1 MQPLYRNSNLIISR
15 IDNGFFSVI
24 NPYVSNGL
32 KIINQNQFTVLEL
45 IDGKT
50 NIEQLAGKTGFSQE
64 DILNV
69 IKIFEKKN
77 FVSSTNV
84 FFIPNWNKEIKSIN
98 FWVHTTNDCCLRC
111 SYCYIR
117 TLGLK
122 DFISKEIIE
131 KLCDKIIETTSMKQ
145 LIRVS
150 LRLAGGEPFI
160 KFKLWQPY
168 LFTLKEKLKDFD
180 CKLNI
185 TFLTNLILLNDEII
199 NFIKENQWGIN
210 VSLDGI
216 GKFQN
221 NTRHFENG
229 NGSFDIVSKN
239 IQQLIDSNID
249 FGIMTV
255 VSNANLDGL
264 EELTKFVIDKNLRFR
279 FSFVQG
285 ADLNI
290 EKSIEKLKGCYDLF
304 SNVIDNGYE
313 FTKYHSLCDL
323 KFSEPFFQTCSN
335 GFNGGAI
342 YTDGNI
348 YFCHQ
353 SFGTDTPNGSIFEED
368 DLLSVIQRKTY
379 YSEVHQD
386 CKECNL
392 QYICTSGCPLE
403 RKNGKDSHCEIYKEI
418 VPIVYKLMGKE
429 RLIKIKKYYS
439 C

>member
-15 IDNGFFSVI
+15 IDNDFYSVA
-24 NPYVSNGL
+24 NSFVPNGL
-32 KIINQNQFTVLEL
+32 KIINQNQFAVLEL
-45 IDGKT
+45 INGKID
-50 NIEQLAGKTGFSQE
+50 IEELAEKTGFPQK

-69 IKIFEKKN
+69 VKIFEEKN

-84 FFIPNWNKEIKSIN
+84 FLPDWNKDIKSIN
-98 FWVHTTNDCCLRC
+98 LWVHTTNDCCLRC
-111 SYCYIR
+111 SYCYIH

-122 DFISKEIIE
+122 DFISKETIE
-131 KLCDKIIETTSMKQ
+131 KLCDKIIEITQKKQ
-145 LIRVS
+145 LKKVS
-150 LRLAGGEPFI
+150 LRLAGGEPFM

-168 LFTLKEKLKDFD
+168 LLTLLEKLKDLD
-180 CKLNI
+180 CNLHI
-185 TFLTNLILLNDEII
+185 TFLTNLVLLNDEII
-199 NFIKENQWGIN
+199 NFIRENQFGIG

-216 GKFQN
+216 DKFQN

-229 NGSFDIVSKN
+229 NGSFEIVSKN
-239 IQQLIDSNID
+239 IKRLINNNVD
-249 FGIMTV
+249 FGIMSV

-264 EELTKFVIDKNLRFR
+264 EELTKFIIDEKLRFR

-285 ADLNI
+285 AGLNI
-290 EKSIEKLKGCYDLF
+290 EKAIRNLKKCYVLF
-304 SNVIDNGYE
+304 SNAIDNGYE

-348 YFCHQ
+348 YFCHK
-353 SFGTDTPNGSIFEED
+353 SFGVDTPNGSIFEDD
-368 DLLSVIQRKTY
+368 DLFSVIQRKTY
-379 YSEVHQD
+379 YNEVHQD

-392 QYICTSGCPLE
+392 RYICTSGCPLE
-403 RKNGKDSHCEIYKEI
+403 RENGKDPHCEVYKKI

-429 RLIKIKKYYS
+429 KLIKIKKYYS